1 MTVAAGE
8 PAPADNETIVATL
21 FPHVSAAA
29 SGTCHVTHCRVTEVN
44 KGPNNE

>member
-1 MTVAAGE
+1 MTVAAEE

-29 SGTCHVTHCRVTEVN
+29 SGTCHVTHCRVTDVN
-44 KGPNNE
+44 EGPNSE